1 MARPVVLTPSIHS
14 SSILHRFRRQEL
26 KDGIAQFY
34 DESSQIWEEIW
45 GEHMHHGYYYTG
57 KEKDHQKA
65 QVCAVIGW
73 FALRFRL
80 RFVSCF
86 GVVHSSTTAKR
97 DQSIKP
103 IT

>member
-1 MARPVVLTPSIHS
+1 MARPVVLTPPIHS
-14 SSILHRFRRQEL
+14 SSTLHRFRRQEL

-73 FALRFRL
+73 FVCLAFPAEVCFLFRSGAFIDD
-80 RFVSCF
+80 R
-86 GVVHSSTTAKR
+86 
-97 DQSIKP
+97 
-103 IT
+103 